1 MRTHLPSRELG
12 DCAMVESPAL
22 DSEASMLRLG
32 SPSMLLRLSASPGRR
47 PTWCLWTDHGPG
59 DDGPVVVAPGLGAA
73 PRVQRPLATAGT
85 LASAWF
91 S

>member
-1 MRTHLPSRELG
+1 MR
-12 DCAMVESPAL
+12 MVESPAL
-22 DSEASMLRLG
+22 RFGGQHAAARKPQHAAASVSLAWKDAYLVPM
-32 SPSMLLRLSASPGRR
+32 
-47 PTWCLWTDHGPG
+47 TTDHGPG

-91 S
+91 SWL